1 MIAFVIVVGVALII
15 SVFTL
20 MPDLPATPQILID
33 STNLLVSLISNFVGL
48 YKYTMTPALALVSIV
63 LSIAILAFEPIYKVS
78 MWILRKIPVL
88 GIK

>member
-1 MIAFVIVVGVALII
+1 MIVFVVVVGVALII
-15 SVFTL
+15 SVFAL
-20 MPDLPATPQILID
+20 MPDLPATPQVLVD

-48 YKYTMTPALALVSIV
+48 YKYTMTPVLALVSVV
-63 LSIAILAFEPIYKVS
+63 LSIAIFAFDPIYKVS

>member
-1 MIAFVIVVGVALII
+1 MIVFVVVVGVALII
-15 SVFTL
+15 SVFIL

-48 YKYTMTPALALVSIV
+48 YKYMMTPALALVSIV
-63 LSIAILAFEPIYKVS
+63 LSIAILSFEPIYKVS